1 MEELR
6 LEFDEMRTQW
16 QDDHDELQ
24 RLRAAPPAPTV
35 VVQRERK
42 LQRYSGLDEPAL
54 EDWIVYGEKET
65 ANQLLRRFFF
75 RRQMAGEPIS
85 AYSHGLV
92 EIANRIN
99 RLVPKPD
106 EERDSMLRD
115 QFVENL
121 RDAHLHW
128 ELKRRVET
136 DEDIDFLSLRKVAM
150 LWAEEVEGATQ
161 REVHANAIKA
171 GAKTNAVGPADEMA
185 KMWAEFA
192 SQRRQLTE
200 ALAEQGKVLTE
211 VLA

>member
-24 RLRAAPPAPTV
+24 LLRAAPPTPTV

-42 LQRYSGLDEPAL
+42 LRRYSGLDEPAL

-128 ELKRRVET
+128 KLKRRIET
-136 DEDIDFLSLRKVAM
+136 DEDIDGRNGKDVGRVGLPTAPTNRRTGGARQSPDGGARPTTSVDGVNNCHVSSVWPTSCPTPSSGGHCVLR
-150 LWAEEVEGATQ
+150 L
-161 REVHANAIKA
+161 
-171 GAKTNAVGPADEMA
+171 
-185 KMWAEFA
+185 
-192 SQRRQLTE
+192 
-200 ALAEQGKVLTE
+200 
-211 VLA
+211 